1 MAILE
6 NAMTK
11 YDVLKIVQLEEQ
23 LKMYKPIIG
32 SLNVLPVLQE
42 NIKQMKKQLD
52 KMENKSNVQ
61 DKNINDLYR
70 SLDILQFKLSDTI
83 KDIEADKKEIDEY
96 LKLVDSVKGLGWKIL
111 CRIIPTL
118 IVLSG
123 MIFAG
128 WEFLKGRF

>member
-1 MAILE
+1 
-6 NAMTK
+6 MTK
-11 YDVLKIVQLEEQ
+11 YDMLKIVQLEEQ

-111 CRIIPTL
+111 YRIIPTL